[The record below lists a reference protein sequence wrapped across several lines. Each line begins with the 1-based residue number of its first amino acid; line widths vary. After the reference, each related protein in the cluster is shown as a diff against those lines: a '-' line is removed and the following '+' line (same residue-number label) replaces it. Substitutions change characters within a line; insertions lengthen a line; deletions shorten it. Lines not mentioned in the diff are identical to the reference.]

1 MLKNIKD
8 LSNLIKLEN
17 QLDITKSSSDQII
30 YAVLKIIN
38 EESGLKIKEKDI
50 LNNNNNNIFKIKL
63 NSNKRFIILM
73 HLEKINKKI
82 KNLNS
87 SLTLEL

>member
-17 QLDITKSSSDQII
+17 QLDIKKNASDQII
-30 YAVLKIIN
+30 YDVLKIIN

-50 LNNNNNNIFKIKL
+50 LIKNNILKIKSS
-63 NSNKRFIILM
+63 SNIKFIILM

-82 KNLNS
+82 KNLNPCFI
-87 SLTLEL
+87 LEL

>member
-17 QLDITKSSSDQII
+17 QLDITKSASDQII

-50 LNNNNNNIFKIKL
+50 LNNNNIFKIKL